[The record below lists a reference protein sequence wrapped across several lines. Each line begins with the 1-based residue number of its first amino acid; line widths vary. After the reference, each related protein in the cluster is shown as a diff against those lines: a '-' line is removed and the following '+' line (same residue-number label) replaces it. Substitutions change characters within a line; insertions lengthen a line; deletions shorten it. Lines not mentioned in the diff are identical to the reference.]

1 MQELADHVDRL
12 LDRFSTDTP
21 AVRQAYRYAMQCE
34 VDFFSA
40 ALETPAQVSEVQR

>member
-1 MQELADHVDRL
+1 MQEQADHIDSL

-21 AVRQAYRYAMQCE
+21 AVQQAYRYAMQCE

-40 ALETPAQVSEVQR
+40 ALETPAHISGGQR